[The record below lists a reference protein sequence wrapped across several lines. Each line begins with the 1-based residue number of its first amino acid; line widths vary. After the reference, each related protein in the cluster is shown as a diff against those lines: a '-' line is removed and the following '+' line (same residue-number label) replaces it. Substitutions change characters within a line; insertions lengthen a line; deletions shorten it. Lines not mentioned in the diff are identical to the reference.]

1 MTTANVTMTSDDVRE
16 PINLRDFSSK
26 EGRDWSL
33 QNRTLASEVQCTTT
47 TYVLMYV
54 VANSSWTTVIIY
66 QPNVVKVKMPDV
78 VMVYVTQHVVVT
90 SVTTTTDT
98 HSKDIEVIR
107 VNPGRSGLLTMRK
120 YRSVLANNKTVTRL
134 GMDDS

>member
-1 MTTANVTMTSDDVRE
+1 M
-16 PINLRDFSSK
+16 
-26 EGRDWSL
+26 
-33 QNRTLASEVQCTTT
+33 
-47 TYVLMYV
+47 
-54 VANSSWTTVIIY
+54 
-66 QPNVVKVKMPDV
+66 
-78 VMVYVTQHVVVT
+78 T